1 MIPRLVPDAPVLPI
15 HAEFL
20 TELTVHGFAGEV
32 SDQYADRLLP
42 STDNSI
48 YQRLPDA
55 VVYPRHTA
63 DVVLLARLA
72 AQPRFSAV
80 VLTARGGGTGT
91 NGQSLTSGIVVD
103 ISRHMNRILDI
114 NVEERWVRVQAGVV
128 KDQLNAALAGHGLF
142 FAPELSTS
150 NRATIGGMINT
161 DASGQG
167 SCLYGKTR
175 DHVLTLSTVLPDGTL
190 WESTPLDGEALD
202 DVMRRPDRVGDIH
215 RLLDKIHDTRQADI
229 EACFPKLNRCLT
241 GYDLAHIY
249 DAHGRFDLNA
259 ILCGSEGTLGMVVEA
274 RLNVLP
280 IPTCSA
286 LVNIRYPSFDA
297 ALRDAPALMLQQASS
312 IETVDGLVL
321 QLAQQDSVWH
331 GVRAFFPDNA
341 DGTPTQGINLVEC
354 LAMDEDSLQQQLNR
368 FTRYLAGEDGGGRT
382 HLGYTIAR
390 GSADVGRIWG
400 MRKKAVG
407 LLGNASG
414 GRRPVPFVED
424 TAVPPEHLA
433 DYIAEFRALLDQ
445 YGLRYGM
452 FGHVDAGVLHVRPA
466 LDLKDP
472 DQEVLIRQ
480 ITDGVAALTH
490 KYHGLLWGEH
500 GKGLRSEYAPRF
512 FGPLYPVLQQIKA
525 CFDPHHQYNPGKIAT
540 PTGKALTRLDE
551 VPLRGQF
558 DRQIPIA
565 VRQQYDE
572 ALHCNG
578 NGACYNY
585 DQDDAMCPSWK
596 VTRERQHSPKGRASL
611 VREWLRLLAG
621 QGHYPQVSLGSG
633 WASVARVPK
642 QVFHTLSRRLGQ
654 ADFSHQVKSAMD
666 GCLAC
671 KSCVGQCPIKVD
683 VPTFRAKFLYHY
695 HQRYLRPVK
704 DYAVT
709 ALEFVVPVLAKAPSL
724 YNLLTQSRAGQWGLR
739 RIGLVHTPAMAT
751 VDVLAL
757 ARQQGVQ
764 MASPAALRAQRS
776 EDLAR
781 SVVIVQDAFT
791 RFFEPQVLLDLIEL
805 IRQLGGK
812 PWLAP
817 LRPNGKPLHVHGFLG
832 WFQRVASRNAAQLK
846 ALAGTGVPLVGVD
859 PSMTLTYRSEYAK
872 ALPDEDL
879 PAVQLVQEWLTDWL
893 TRHPLPAAATVS
905 APAWLLPHCSEKTNV
920 PQAASQWQQVFAA
933 MGVTLQVP
941 KTGCCGMAGTY
952 GHESQHRATS
962 ATIYDQSWRKQVE
975 DPSKAGQLMAT
986 GYSCRCQSQL
996 ESGASLPHPVSVLN
1010 RLLKARTTGTLA

>member
-1 MIPRLVPDAPVLPI
+1 MIPRLVPDAPVLSI

-20 TELTVHGFAGEV
+20 TELTIHGFEGDIG
-32 SDQYADRLLP
+32 SQYADRLLP

-55 VVYPRHTA
+55 VVFPRHAA
-63 DVVLLARLA
+63 DVVLLAKLA
-72 AQPRFSAV
+72 AQPRFSGV

-103 ISRHMNRILDI
+103 ISRYMNRILEI
-114 NVEERWVRVQAGVV
+114 NAEERWVRVQAGVV
-128 KDQLNAALAGHGLF
+128 KDQLNAALIEHGLF

-175 DHVLTLSTVLPDGTL
+175 DHVLALSTVLPDGTL
-190 WESTPLDGEALD
+190 WDSSPLDGEALAE
-202 DVMRRPDRVGDIH
+202 VMRRPDRVGDIH
-215 RLLDKIHDTRQADI
+215 RLLDQIHETRQAEI

-297 ALRDAPALMLQQASS
+297 ALRAAPALMQQQASS

-321 QLAQQDSVWH
+321 QLAREDSIWH
-331 GVRAFFPDNA
+331 GVRAFFPDNV
-341 DGTPTQGINLVEC
+341 DGSQTHGANLVEC
-354 LAMDEDSLQQQLNR
+354 LAMDEDSLQQQLDR
-368 FTRYLAGEDGGGRT
+368 FVAYLDGAADQGHAT

-390 GSADVGRIWG
+390 GTADVGRIWG

-433 DYIAEFRALLDQ
+433 DYIAEFRTLLDQ
-445 YGLRYGM
+445 HGLRYGM

-472 DQEVLIRQ
+472 AQEGLIRQ

-512 FGPLYPVLQQIKA
+512 FGQLYPVLQQIKA

-540 PTGKALTRLDE
+540 PPGKSLTRLDE

-578 NGACYNY
+578 NGACYNF

-611 VREWLRLLAG
+611 MREWLRLLAVR
-621 QGHYPQVSLGSG
+621 GHYPQAGLSSLRHSI
-633 WASVARVPK
+633 ARLPAQVVHSVA
-642 QVFHTLSRRLGQ
+642 RRLGQ
-654 ADFSHQVKSAMD
+654 TDFSHEVKAAMD

-695 HQRYLRPVK
+695 HQRYLRPLK

-709 ALEFVVPVLAKAPSL
+709 ALEFVVPAMAKAPRV
-724 YNLLTQSRAGQWGLR
+724 YNLLTQSKLGRWGLR
-739 RIGLVHTPAMAT
+739 QIGLVHTPAMAT
-751 VDVLAL
+751 VDAWAL
-757 ARQQGVQ
+757 ARQSGVQ
-764 MASPAALRAQRS
+764 MATPEVLQAQTADDLSRS
-776 EDLAR
+776 M
-781 SVVIVQDAFT
+781 VIVQDAFT

-805 IRQLGGK
+805 IRKVGGK

-817 LRPNGKPLHVHGFLG
+817 WMPNGKPLHVHGFLG
-832 WFQRVASRNAAQLK
+832 GFTRVATRNTRQLR
-846 ALAGTGVPLVGVD
+846 ALADTGVTLVGVD

-872 ALPDEDL
+872 ALPDVSL
-879 PAVQLVQEWLTDWL
+879 PSVKLVQEWLADWL
-893 TRHPLPAAATVS
+893 VRHPLPTTPTAT
-905 APAWLLPHCSEKTNV
+905 APLWLLPHCSEKTNV

-933 MGVTLQVP
+933 LGVTVQTP

-952 GHESQHRATS
+952 GHERQHRETS
-962 ATIYDQSWRKQVE
+962 TAIYDQSWRKQVE
-975 DPSKAGQLMAT
+975 DPAKAGQLMAT
-986 GYSCRCQSQL
+986 GYSCRCQSQI
-996 ESGASLPHPVSVLN
+996 ESGVSLPHPVSVLN
-1010 RLLKARTTGTLA
+1010 RALAAVTR